1 MAITK
6 RTELKE
12 EILPNQVIQIRTTTV
27 VEEDGVELA
36 RNHHR
41 HVVVPGQDVTGE
53 VQEVQDIA
61 AALWTADVIAAYNAS
76 IADKRQRLAR
86 FTASRIVIY
95 RHFGHKPSFF
105 NLSVLCHST
114 GFVFQIIPNW
124 LLHIWHIQPL
134 LQYSY
139 STG

>member
-6 RTELKE
+6 RLEYKE

-41 HVVVPGQDVTGE
+41 HVVVPGQDVSGE

-61 AALWTADVIAAYNAS
+61 AALWTADVISEYQAS
-76 IADKRQRLAR
+76 IADN
-86 FTASRIVIY
+86 T
-95 RHFGHKPSFF
+95 PS
-105 NLSVLCHST
+105 
-114 GFVFQIIPNW
+114 
-124 LLHIWHIQPL
+124 
-134 LQYSY
+134 
-139 STG
+139 

>member
-6 RTELKE
+6 RLEYKE

-41 HVVVPGQDVTGE
+41 HVVVPGDDVTGE

-61 AALWTADVIAAYNAS
+61 NALWTADVISAYQAS
-76 IADKRQRLAR
+76 IAPELE
-86 FTASRIVIY
+86 
-95 RHFGHKPSFF
+95 GE
-105 NLSVLCHST
+105 
-114 GFVFQIIPNW
+114 
-124 LLHIWHIQPL
+124 
-134 LQYSY
+134 
-139 STG
+139 

>member
-41 HVVVPGQDVTGE
+41 HVVAPGDDVTGE
-53 VQEVQDIA
+53 PQEVQDIA

-76 IADKRQRLAR
+76 IADNA
-86 FTASRIVIY
+86 A
-95 RHFGHKPSFF
+95 P
-105 NLSVLCHST
+105 
-114 GFVFQIIPNW
+114 
-124 LLHIWHIQPL
+124 
-134 LQYSY
+134 
-139 STG
+139 

>member
-6 RTELKE
+6 RLEYKE

-41 HVVVPGQDVTGE
+41 HVVVPGDDVTGE

-61 AALWTADVIAAYNAS
+61 AALWTADVISAYQAS
-76 IADKRQRLAR
+76 IAESAPR
-86 FTASRIVIY
+86 
-95 RHFGHKPSFF
+95 GE
-105 NLSVLCHST
+105 
-114 GFVFQIIPNW
+114 
-124 LLHIWHIQPL
+124 
-134 LQYSY
+134 
-139 STG
+139 